1 MHISCIPVESTART
15 FVLLVMRKQRH
26 LTHISETA
34 VTLMR
39 AVFLYISIL
48 FRHFW
53 LDQLCFSSCSR
64 NIFYPVGLQ
73 SRKQTN
79 QSVKLILSIYQ
90 MSLKWVFN
98 GLEKIRC
105 HIPENALFSSRFSWF
120 VGSCFDILLSIYHP
134 IYYLYYIYRILR
146 TEEGVMGAN
155 ILQINHKLY
164 CIEWHQC
171 TETIN

>member
-90 MSLKWVFN
+90 MSLKLVFDKMSYSWKCFIFFQVQLVCWV
-98 GLEKIRC
+98 
-105 HIPENALFSSRFSWF
+105 LFWYSVINISPYILFILYIQNF
-120 VGSCFDILLSIYHP
+120 AVFPCFTD
-134 IYYLYYIYRILR
+134 
-146 TEEGVMGAN
+146 
-155 ILQINHKLY
+155 
-164 CIEWHQC
+164 
-171 TETIN
+171 

>member
-53 LDQLCFSSCSR
+53 LDQLCLSSCSR

-90 MSLKWVFN
+90 MSLKLVFDKMSYSWKCFIFFQVQLVSWVLFWYSVIN
-98 GLEKIRC
+98 ISPYILFILYIQNFEDRRRC
-105 HIPENALFSSRFSWF
+105 DGGKYFT
-120 VGSCFDILLSIYHP
+120 D
-134 IYYLYYIYRILR
+134 
-146 TEEGVMGAN
+146 
-155 ILQINHKLY
+155 
-164 CIEWHQC
+164 
-171 TETIN
+171 